1 MSNSLIDL
9 AYASGWAAV
18 RHVPEPVALSFFRSF
33 ADRAT
38 ERDGRGVQ
46 RLRSNYA
53 RIQPDL
59 DADGLQELTR
69 DGMRRY
75 FRYWC
80 EVFRLPSTSP
90 QTVLERVHPDG
101 VDMLLESVD
110 SGRGVVLALP
120 HMGNW
125 DLAGAWFTQAHGD
138 RFEGRLM
145 SVAERLQ
152 PESLFD
158 RFVAY
163 RESIGLE
170 ILPLSGGSTP
180 VFGALSQRLRSGGVV
195 ALVADRDLSKSGVE
209 VDFFGDTA
217 RMPPGPA
224 ALAVA
229 TGAHLHPVGLW
240 YDDRGLGGRIHEPL
254 RPRIAADSGDADVTA
269 DLVQQTAD
277 AFAMDIAQHT
287 ADWHMLQ
294 RIWIGDSATETAEA
308 TG

>member
-1 MSNSLIDL
+1 MSSSLVDL
-9 AYASGWAAV
+9 AYASGWKAV
-18 RHVPEPVALSFFRSF
+18 RYMPEPVALSFFRSF

-46 RLRSNYA
+46 RLRSNYS
-53 RIQPDL
+53 RVHPDL
-59 DADGLQELTR
+59 DADELQELTR
-69 DGMRRY
+69 EGMRRY

-90 QTVLERVHPDG
+90 ETILERVHPAG
-101 VDMLLESVD
+101 AEGLLESL
-110 SGRGVVLALP
+110 GAGKGAVLALP

-125 DLAGAWFTQAHGD
+125 DSAGAWFTLAYGD

-145 SVAERLQ
+145 SVAERLK

-163 RESIGLE
+163 RESMGLE

-180 VFGALSQRLRSGGVV
+180 VFNALSERLRSGGVV

-209 VDFFGDTA
+209 VDFFDGKA

-229 TGAHLHPVGLW
+229 TGAPLHPVGLW
-240 YDDRGLGGRIHEPL
+240 YEDEGLGGCIHEPL
-254 RPRIAADSGDADVTA
+254 SSRVGPDASDKERTE

-277 AFAMDIAQHT
+277 AFAADIAAHT

-294 RIWIGDSATETAEA
+294 RIWVGDSASGVAGSPE
-308 TG
+308 

>member
-1 MSNSLIDL
+1 MSNALIDL
-9 AYASGWAAV
+9 AYASGWTAV
-18 RHVPEPVALSFFRSF
+18 RHLPEPVALSFFRSF

-53 RIQPDL
+53 RVRPELTQADL
-59 DADGLQELTR
+59 DELVR

-80 EVFRLPSTSP
+80 EVFRLPSTRP
-90 QTVLERVHPDG
+90 ETILERFHPEG
-101 VDMLLESVD
+101 VEGLLESLD
-110 SGRGVVLALP
+110 SGQGVVLALP

-125 DLAGAWFTQAHGD
+125 DLAGAWLTQAHGD

-170 ILPLSGGSTP
+170 ILPLRGGSTP
-180 VFGALSQRLRSGGVV
+180 VFAALSERLLSGGVV
-195 ALVADRDLSKSGVE
+195 ALVADRDLSKSGVD
-209 VDFFGDTA
+209 VNFFNGPA

-229 TGAHLHPVGLW
+229 TGARLHPVGLW
-240 YDDRGLGGRIHEPL
+240 YDDKGLGGCIHGSLQPGV
-254 RPRIAADSGDADVTA
+254 RPDADREAAVA

-277 AFAMDIAQHT
+277 AFAADIRAHT

-294 RIWIGDSATETAEA
+294 RIWVDEAATESAGA
-308 TG
+308 PG